1 MTSKWLLGLILLL
14 SAVTPLLY
22 GDTLIDEREN
32 WDAIISRFHD
42 HLERNRRLQED
53 IDGFVYRGMLNFE
66 KHSAMAEKRMREL
79 RFLVSRESP
88 NNVFAVAM
96 YCKQID
102 DLKTFVDQR
111 VRRVKLLRD
120 KMYADST
127 RIRGQEPLLKQVT
140 RSDLKPREFATLQ
153 SCEKDILAFS
163 SNVFAVCDR
172 IDKALKE
179 GVRLQEEIDKLGQF
193 AEEKRKMVIR
203 QVIFARQLSFHYV
216 IPLVGPLLEFWV
228 ADIVEWLSIQFPDDP
243 KFWLYFLLLLLFPG
257 LPVFLLGRPLF
268 RRTVSAI
275 GLSETHRNMKIFL
288 TAWGLIILSAFFMG
302 SKMVLGEVESTPMFQ
317 IGKMLLCSAAMLL
330 SLSLRVGRKDL
341 PRCLILYTPLLF
353 QHLASIALCTM
364 LIPYLPLIL
373 ICPLLNL
380 PVIAV
385 TAWLLLTRRYPLP
398 DTVFSFFTVAGSTV
412 SLILALVGL
421 PYIAF
426 TIMLVWFVAV
436 AGLESGMAITRLVND
451 FSAVNAHRKILTCM
465 LFTLLVPIMWLVLV
479 GATVYWT
486 AGMYN
491 AQHVLIRSLFV
502 DLFNCRNLIRI
513 SLVDIL
519 ACVVAGLILHFL
531 ISSVRHLVRLVY
543 GDKAETGLIPS
554 FLILGSYLS
563 WSFYVIVV
571 LLVFDFHYS
580 SILVIMGGMSMGIGF
595 GLKDILGNF
604 ISGISLLVGQQLRPG
619 DIIEYNGTWGKIRK
633 INARATVVETG
644 DLAVITFPNAT
655 VMSKDFRNWTSN
667 NNMMIKEVKVSV
679 GHGSDIAKVKELLLQ
694 TAHETDGV
702 MKNPPPLVTLSELT
716 DNTMQFTLSVAVQV
730 AIRSEVPGR
739 IRERV
744 EQALRDNG
752 INIGTTKKSDS

>member
-14 SAVTPLLY
+14 SAVAPLLH

-32 WDAIISRFHD
+32 WNAIISRFHD
-42 HLERNRRLQED
+42 HLERNRRLQDD
-53 IDGFVYRGMLNFE
+53 IDGFVYRGMINFE
-66 KHSAMAEKRMREL
+66 KHFAMTDKRMREL
-79 RFLVSRESP
+79 RFLVSRENP

-111 VRRVKLLRD
+111 VRRAKVLRD
-120 KMYADST
+120 KLYADST
-127 RIRGQEPLLKQVT
+127 RIRSLEPLLKQVT
-140 RSDLKPREFATLQ
+140 RKDLKPREFDILQ
-153 SCEKDILAFS
+153 TCEKEILAFS
-163 SNVFAVCDR
+163 GNISAVCDR
-172 IDKALKE
+172 IDNALKE

-193 AEEKRKMVIR
+193 AEDKRKTVIR
-203 QVIFARQLSFHYV
+203 QVIFARQLSFRYV
-216 IPLVGPLLEFWV
+216 IPLVGPLLEFWM
-228 ADIVEWLSIQFPDDP
+228 ADIAEWLSIQFPDDP

-268 RRTVSAI
+268 RRIVPAI

-288 TAWGLIILSAFFMG
+288 LSWGLIILSVFFMG
-302 SKMVLGEVESTPMFQ
+302 SKIVLGEVESTPMFQ
-317 IGKMLLCSAAMLL
+317 IGKMLLCCAAMLL

-341 PRCLILYTPLLF
+341 PRCLVLYTPLLF
-353 QHLASIALCTM
+353 QHLASIVLCTT

-380 PVIAV
+380 PVIGV
-385 TAWLLLTRRYPLP
+385 TAWLLLTRRYPVP
-398 DTVFSFFTVAGSTV
+398 DTVFSLLTVAGSTV
-412 SLILALVGL
+412 SLILALIGL
-421 PYIAF
+421 PYVAF

-451 FSAVNAHRKILTCM
+451 FSAVNSHRKIFTCM
-465 LFTLLVPIMWLVLV
+465 LFTLLVPIMWLAII

-486 AGMYN
+486 SGMYN

-502 DLFNCRNLIRI
+502 DMFNCRNLIRI
-513 SLVDIL
+513 SLIDIL
-519 ACVVAGLILHFL
+519 ACVVGGLVLHFL
-531 ISSVRHLVRLVY
+531 ISSGRHLIRLAY

-554 FLILGSYLS
+554 FLILGTYIS

-571 LLVFDFHYS
+571 LLIFDFHYS
-580 SILVIMGGMSMGIGF
+580 SILVIMGGMSMGLGF

-604 ISGISLLVGQQLRPG
+604 ISGVSLLVGQHLRPG

-644 DLAVITFPNAT
+644 DLAVITFPNST

-667 NNMMIKEVKVSV
+667 NNMMIREVKVSV

-694 TAHETDGV
+694 TAHETAGV
-702 MKNPPPLVTLSELT
+702 LKSPPPLVTLSELT
-716 DNTMQFTLSVAVQV
+716 DNTMQFTLSIAVQV

-739 IRERV
+739 IRERI
-744 EQALRDNG
+744 EQVLRDNG